1 MKSEKHL
8 KKQKRTS
15 LWEKPNIIAIE
26 SLLTAIV
33 VIYYISSLIQFIM
46 LNIISHGNAS
56 LANSGILLAIS
67 YSGQEELSIFQQ
79 ALFISIPYL
88 LAVILI
94 EVTNFLVKRPIGAV
108 KKTFFLF
115 VQLSLFSFFL
125 FSLLLFVISLIFS
138 IRIVD
143 SWQMLI
149 LQIKPD
155 FQYKILIALSITIV
169 IFGYFGSVLGRLKNY
184 FSSQESNNS

>member
-1 MKSEKHL
+1 LKSEKHL